1 VKAPLL
7 TSIAIASQTVP
18 AVAFLFSRHR
28 TRAALLIVIGA
39 LVSFGANLV
48 GRVLAATSGNN
59 QVVSY
64 ISSPLTAACFFGALM
79 SWQLTRRERR
89 VFRFGTL
96 CFLLIWVL
104 LVALVEDMRN
114 FDLVTGPLYSIT
126 FLIAGAWTML
136 RRAGETEVTPFQQS
150 DWFWIAGGI
159 AVHGACTALAS
170 PIGAILIAR
179 HRYDLFN
186 IAWQVRAFFVTV
198 SFLLLGWGVFV
209 GPSVS
214 KYSTVE

>member
-1 VKAPLL
+1 MKAPLL
-7 TSIAIASQTVP
+7 TSIAIASQAVP
-18 AVAFLFSRHR
+18 AVAFGFSRHR
-28 TRAALLIVIGA
+28 TRAALLVAVGS
-39 LVSFGANLV
+39 LVSLGANLI
-48 GRVLAATSGNN
+48 GRVLAATVGNN

-64 ISSPLTAACFFGALM
+64 ISSPITAACFFMALM

-96 CFLLIWVL
+96 GFLLLWVL

-136 RRAGETEVTPFQQS
+136 RRAGEIETTPFQQS

-159 AVHGACTALAS
+159 AVHGACTAMAS
-170 PIGAILIAR
+170 PIGAVLIAR
-179 HRYDLFN
+179 QRYDLFD
-186 IAWQVRAFFVTV
+186 IAWQVRAFFVTI
-198 SFLLLGWGVFV
+198 SFLLISWGVFV

-214 KYSTVE
+214 KYSTPD